1 MATSYGPV
9 SGNSRIR
16 FEWGIEYIDAST
28 ARIYVAAY
36 LDMLNGWS
44 SNGTYPCSWSG
55 QWGSGSASVYRNI
68 GTNGSSLVA
77 GDAYYYVSRGAGD
90 YWVSVQAQC
99 QNYTGYPSH
108 QIDLLILKA
117 ERSAP

>member
-16 FEWGIEYIDAST
+16 FEYSVSHNADT
-28 ARIYVAAY
+28 TTVYVAAY
-36 LDMLNGWS
+36 LDMVNGWS

-55 QWGSGSASVYRNI
+55 NWGSGSANVYRNI

-77 GDAYYYVSRGAGD
+77 GDAYYYFARSTNSDYNVSF
-90 YWVSVQAQC
+90 QAQA
-99 QNYTGYPSH
+99 QNYT
-108 QIDLLILKA
+108 
-117 ERSAP
+117 